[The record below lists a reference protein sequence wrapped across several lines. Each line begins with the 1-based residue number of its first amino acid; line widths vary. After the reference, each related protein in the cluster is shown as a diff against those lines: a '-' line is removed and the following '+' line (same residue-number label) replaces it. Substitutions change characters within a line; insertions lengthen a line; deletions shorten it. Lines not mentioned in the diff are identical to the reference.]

1 MTLAMSFATWRGGEE
16 RRRIRRRKNLARSR
30 GPHPAGEE
38 KSETKT
44 ALDRK
49 TYDELVIVLNFSK
62 DDSSEFQLPFIHVET
77 FQTPHQGDQTRDR
90 GD

>member
-1 MTLAMSFATWRGGEE
+1 M
-16 RRRIRRRKNLARSR
+16 
-30 GPHPAGEE
+30 
-38 KSETKT
+38 

-62 DDSSEFQLPFIHVET
+62 DDSREFQLPFIHVET